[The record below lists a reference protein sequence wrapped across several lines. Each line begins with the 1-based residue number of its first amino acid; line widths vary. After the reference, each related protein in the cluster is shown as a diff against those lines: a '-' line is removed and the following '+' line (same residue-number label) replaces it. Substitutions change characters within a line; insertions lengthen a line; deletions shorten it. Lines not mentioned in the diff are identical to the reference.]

1 MVHLKQELMM
11 ANTSAIA
18 APSAVSTGG
27 ANASGKQITQN
38 DLLKFV
44 MGSIVLRDVMTEAFK
59 TKNDDKN
66 AAAAVGSFAALM
78 FTA

>member
-1 MVHLKQELMM
+1 M
-11 ANTSAIA
+11 ANNSAIGV
-18 APSAVSTGG
+18 PNAVGTGG
-27 ANASGKQITQN
+27 ANNSSKQVTQD

-44 MGSIVLRDVMTEAFK
+44 MGSIVLRDVMTDAFK

-78 FTA
+78 FTQS